1 MSVIKEK
8 RKEIQCQDQ
17 NHVHKKGI
25 FHRMGNRMCSLIKDR
40 SGNMIPL
47 VVAVA
52 LAILFIILGVS
63 EYMRIMITVAGI
75 KDATESAVISVIN
88 DNYAEVYHGVR
99 EGYAA
104 GYESEE
110 EGFVSSVDYGDVY
123 GRLCYLLGMEEDG
136 SGYVRI
142 NNGGEREYRVSEL
155 SVTIPNTALASL
167 GGTYYAQTTLKV
179 EVPVRFGGRIVSNL
193 TINLNVKAAYREKF

>member
-1 MSVIKEK
+1 MRITEENHKK
-8 RKEIQCQDQ
+8 RDCQDQ
-17 NHVHKKGI
+17 SNVQKTSISHKIRK
-25 FHRMGNRMCSLIKDR
+25 RMCSLLRDR

-104 GYESEE
+104 GYEPEG
-110 EGFVSSVDYGDVY
+110 EGFAASVDYGDVY

-155 SVTIPNTALASL
+155 SVSIPNTALASP
-167 GGTYYAQTTLKV
+167 GGTYYAQTQLKA

-193 TINLNVKAAYREKF
+193 TINLNVRAAYREKF